1 MPSIVLATLNA
12 KYPHCAFGLRYLLAN
27 MGELRDETAL
37 LEFTINQQTLEI
49 LDAILAQRP
58 GIVGLGVYIW
68 NVAETTRLVSDL
80 KRVAPDVIVV
90 LGGPEVSYETDQ
102 QELAR
107 LADYVI
113 TGEADLAFGA
123 LCRELLA
130 PLAPA
135 LRGEGPGVRGSSLLV
150 PSPPSSGERARVRG
164 PSDDDAHNLES
175 IVLPSSTSNS
185 QLSTFDSQPTK
196 APLTLALSPQG
207 RGEGTKPRIIHTP
220 VPTLTNL
227 ALPYDLYS
235 GEDLAHRVI
244 YVEASRG
251 CPFTCEFCL
260 SALDIPVRQFP
271 LDEFLA
277 AMGRLLER
285 GTKCFKF
292 VDRTFNLNLRV
303 SRAILDFFLERYQPG
318 MFLHFELIPDRL
330 PDSLKELI
338 VQFPSG
344 ALQFEVGIQ
353 TFNDDVSNLISRH
366 QDNDLVEQN
375 LTWLR
380 DHTSVH
386 VHADLIVGLPG
397 ESLDSFAAGFD
408 RLVRLKPHEIQ
419 VGILKRLRGTPIIRH
434 DAEWQMVY
442 SPHPPYEVLQTKL
455 LDFATIQELR
465 RFAKLWDTIANS
477 GNFVETLPLVWEGI
491 RGQQAGGRQED
502 FLSVSPL
509 PVFPSGERE
518 SPGSASDC
526 GPSPF
531 TEFRHLATWLFTRA
545 GQAHGIAL
553 SRLVELLFEYLTT
566 ERGLVPTHVAAVL
579 WRDYQRGGRSD
590 KPHCLRPFIT
600 EPPPAINTPTD
611 RGGSGP
617 KRQGRHHP
625 QATTR

>member
-27 MGELRDETAL
+27 MGELRDETSL

-58 GIVGLGVYIW
+58 CIVGLGVYIW
-68 NVAETTRLVSDL
+68 NVDETTRLVADL

-102 QELAR
+102 QEIVR

-113 TGEADLAFGA
+113 TGEADLAFAA
-123 LCRELLA
+123 LCRELMLV
-130 PLAPA
+130 
-135 LRGEGPGVRGSSLLV
+135 VRGSPDPAQTPTEGLLF
-150 PSPPSSGERARVRG
+150 SSA
-164 PSDDDAHNLES
+164 
-175 IVLPSSTSNS
+175 
-185 QLSTFDSQPTK
+185 PTAATAPIKK
-196 APLTLALSPQG
+196 APLTLTLSPEDGGEGTGKEPLTLTLSPQS
-207 RGEGTKPRIIHTP
+207 RGEGTKPKIIHAA
-220 VPTLTNL
+220 VPALTDL
-227 ALPYDLYS
+227 VLPYDLYS
-235 GEDLAHRVI
+235 DDDLAHRVL

-277 AMGRLLER
+277 AMDRLLER

-303 SRAILDFFLERYQPG
+303 SRAILDFFLQRYQPG

-338 VQFPSG
+338 VQFPPG

-353 TFNDDVSNLISRH
+353 TFNDDVSELISRH
-366 QDNDLVEQN
+366 QDNVLVEQN
-375 LTWLR
+375 LSWLR
-380 DHTSVH
+380 DRTSVH

-408 RLVRLKPHEIQ
+408 RLVRLAPHEIQ
-419 VGILKRLRGTPIIRH
+419 VGILKRLRGTPIVRH

-455 LDFATIQELR
+455 LDFATIHELR
-465 RFAKLWDTIANS
+465 RFAKYWDTIANS
-477 GNFVETLPLVWEGI
+477 GNFVETVPLVWEGV
-491 RGQQAGGRQED
+491 RGQESGIRSQESEDGREHD
-502 FLSVSPL
+502 LGVSPL
-509 PVFPSGERE
+509 LPSFGAGRRE
-518 SPGSASDC
+518 PPGSSPKSQ
-526 GPSPF
+526 PSPF
-531 TEFRHLATWLFTRA
+531 AEFRRLTAWLFSRE
-545 GQAHGIAL
+545 GQSHGISL

-566 ERGLVPTHVAAVL
+566 ERGLAPELVAATI

-590 KPHCLRPFIT
+590 KPACLRPFIDPSSSADGLRPSKS
-600 EPPPAINTPTD
+600 EQ
-611 RGGSGP
+611 SP
-617 KRQGRHHP
+617 KRQSRHIAAP
-625 QATTR
+625 TTVAADPRN

>member
-58 GIVGLGVYIW
+58 RIVGLGVYIW
-68 NVAETTRLVSDL
+68 NVAETTRLVADL

-90 LGGPEVSYETDQ
+90 LGGPEISYENDQ
-102 QELAR
+102 QEIAR

-113 TGEADLAFGA
+113 TGEGDLAFA
-123 LCRELLA
+123 SLCRELMSGGQGDKGTGGLKKDTDLTSDSF
-130 PLAPA
+130 PHSPC
-135 LRGEGPGVRGSSLLV
+135 PLV
-150 PSPPSSGERARVRG
+150 PRS
-164 PSDDDAHNLES
+164 L
-175 IVLPSSTSNS
+175 
-185 QLSTFDSQPTK
+185 
-196 APLTLALSPQG
+196 
-207 RGEGTKPRIIHTP
+207 IHAP
-220 VPTLTNL
+220 VPTLTDL

-235 GEDLAHRVI
+235 DEDIAQRVL

-260 SALDIPVRQFP
+260 SALDIPVRQFS
-271 LDEFLA
+271 LEQFLA
-277 AMGRLLER
+277 AMERLLER
-285 GTKCFKF
+285 GARQFKF

-303 SRAILDFFLERYQPG
+303 SRAILDFFLQRYQPG

-338 VQFPSG
+338 VQFPPG

-366 QDNDLVEQN
+366 QDNSLVEQN
-375 LTWLR
+375 LSWLR

-408 RLVRLKPHEIQ
+408 RLVRLAPHEIQ
-419 VGILKRLRGTPIIRH
+419 VGILKRLRGTPIVRH

-455 LDFATIQELR
+455 MDFATIQELR
-465 RFAKLWDTIANS
+465 RFAKHWDAVANS
-477 GNFVETLPLVWEGI
+477 GNFVETVPQIWSEV
-491 RGQQAGGRQED
+491 RGQKSEVRREQVLG
-502 FLSVSPL
+502 VSPL
-509 PVFPSGERE
+509 HSFGAGRRE
-518 SPGSASDC
+518 SPGFLTNCA
-526 GPSPF
+526 PSPF
-531 TEFRHLATWLFTRA
+531 AEFRRLSSWLFARE
-545 GQAHGIAL
+545 GHSHGISL
-553 SRLVELLFEYLTT
+553 SRLVELLFEYLTAA
-566 ERGLVPTHVAAVL
+566 RGFTPHDVAAAM

-590 KPHCLRPFIT
+590 KPACLKPFID
-600 EPPPAINTPTD
+600 EAALVEKSRPVAAG
-611 RGGSGP
+611 RSP
-617 KRQGRHHP
+617 KRQARHVA
-625 QATTR
+625 ATVLGDPTTQ

>member
-12 KYPHCAFGLRYLLAN
+12 KYPHCAFGLRYLLTN

-58 GIVGLGVYIW
+58 RIVGLGVYIW
-68 NVAETTRLVSDL
+68 NVDETTRLVADL

-102 QELAR
+102 QEIAS

-113 TGEADLAFGA
+113 TGEGDLAFAA
-123 LCRELLA
+123 LCRELLVSGILS

-135 LRGEGPGVRGSSLLV
+135 LGGVGPGVRGSSLALSHSVSSLV
-150 PSPPSSGERARVRG
+150 GRATH
-164 PSDDDAHNLES
+164 D
-175 IVLPSSTSNS
+175 
-185 QLSTFDSQPTK
+185 
-196 APLTLALSPQG
+196 APLSLALSPQG
-207 RGEGTKPRIIHTP
+207 RGEGTKPSIIHAP
-220 VPTLTNL
+220 VPTLTDL
-227 ALPYDLYS
+227 VLPYDLYS
-235 GEDLAHRVI
+235 NEDLAHRVI

-277 AMGRLLER
+277 AMDRLLER

-303 SRAILDFFLERYQPG
+303 SRAILDFFLQRYRPG

-338 VQFPSG
+338 VQFPPG

-353 TFNDDVSNLISRH
+353 TFNDDVSHLISRH
-366 QDNDLVEQN
+366 QDNALVEQN
-375 LTWLR
+375 LSWLR

-408 RLVRLKPHEIQ
+408 RLVRLRPHEIQ

-434 DAEWQMVY
+434 DAEWEMIY

-455 LDFATIQELR
+455 LDFTTIQELR

-491 RGQQAGGRQED
+491 RGQEAGDSQEVV
-502 FLSVSPL
+502 LGVSPL
-509 PVFPSGERE
+509 PTFGAGRRQP
-518 SPGSASDC
+518 PDSAADDE
-526 GPSPF
+526 PSPF
-531 TEFRHLATWLFTRA
+531 ISFRCLATWLFAQA

-566 ERGLVPTHVAAVL
+566 ERGLASEYVAAVL

-600 EPPPAINTPTD
+600 EQPPAINTPTD
-611 RGGSGP
+611 RSGSGP

-625 QATTR
+625 QVTTR